1 MRPPSIIQDRLLE
14 TVVQEGEEILALD
27 HIYGVKTTAV
37 FDQADISLNNM
48 KWWDQLK
55 NQWLDMVGIPF
66 YIQTRPAMKARK

>member
-1 MRPPSIIQDRLLE
+1 VGVRPPSIIQDRLLE

-55 NQWLDMVGIPF
+55 N
-66 YIQTRPAMKARK
+66 